1 MYDLPHH
8 KEKDHEEIIQ
18 FMKDHPF
25 VFLTGSDPAN
35 KPVATQVPVF
45 IDEKEARP
53 PARQS
58 HSGGDDPVGR
68 GKYFL
73 TGHIMRNTDHHK
85 AFEQN
90 NNVLAV
96 FTSPHTYVS
105 ATWYTKP
112 VGSTWNYM
120 SVHAKGTIRFGDTDE
135 LISILKRLTLH
146 YENNNTASATV
157 FDNLPA
163 EYTERMMKAIV
174 PFEIE
179 INDLQHVFKLSQDR
193 DEKSYDNIVR
203 QLKQKDG
210 DAKTIAAIME
220 KRKSK
225 VFPS

>member
-1 MYDLPHH
+1 MYNLPYY
-8 KEKDHEEIIQ
+8 KEHDSKEIFE
-18 FMKDHPF
+18 FMRQRPF
-25 VFLTGSDPAN
+25 IFLTGVDVDN

-45 IDEKEARP
+45 IDERE
-53 PARQS
+53 
-58 HSGGDDPVGR
+58 GGV
-68 GKYFL
+68 FL
-73 TGHIMRNTDHHK
+73 TGHIMRNTDHHN

-90 NNVLAV
+90 KNVLAV
-96 FTSPHTYVS
+96 FTGPHTYVS

-120 SVHAKGTIRFGDTDE
+120 SVHAKGTIRFGDTHE
-135 LISILKRLTLH
+135 LISILKRLSLY
-146 YENNNTASATV
+146 YENNNAASATV

-193 DEKSYDNIVR
+193 DEKSYDNIIR

>member
-8 KEKDHEEIIQ
+8 KEKDQEEIIR
-18 FMKDHPF
+18 FMKDYPF
-25 VFLTGSDPAN
+25 VFLTGSNAAN
-35 KPVATQVPVF
+35 EPVATQIPVF
-45 IDEKEARP
+45 IDEKN
-53 PARQS
+53 
-58 HSGGDDPVGR
+58 

-90 NNVLAV
+90 TNALAV
-96 FTSPHTYVS
+96 FTGPHTYVS

-135 LISILKRLTLH
+135 LRSILKRLTLH
-146 YENNNTASATV
+146 YENNNAASSTV
-157 FDNLPA
+157 FDNLPV

-179 INDLQHVFKLSQDR
+179 VNDLQHVFKLSQDR
-193 DEKSYDNIVR
+193 DEKSYDNIIHE
-203 QLKQKDG
+203 LKKQEGDG
-210 DAKTIAAIME
+210 KKIAEIME

-225 VFPS
+225 VFQS

>member
-1 MYDLPHH
+1 MYNLPYY
-8 KEKDHEEIIQ
+8 KEQDADEVMQ
-18 FMKDHPF
+18 FIREHPF
-25 VFLTGSDPAN
+25 AFLAGSDAAN
-35 KPVATQVPVF
+35 NPVATQIPVF
-45 IDEKEARP
+45 IDEK
-53 PARQS
+53 
-58 HSGGDDPVGR
+58 D
-68 GKYFL
+68 GKIFL

-90 NNVLAV
+90 SNVLAV
-96 FTSPHTYVS
+96 FTGPHTYVS

-120 SVHAKGTIRFGDTDE
+120 SVHAKGTIRFGDTNE
-135 LISILKRLTLH
+135 LISILKRLSLH
-146 YENNNTASATV
+146 YENYNTASTTV

-193 DEKSYDNIVR
+193 DEKSYDNIATK
-203 QLKQKDG
+203 LKEQGG
-210 DAKTIAAIME
+210 DAKKIGELME

>member
-1 MYDLPHH
+1 MYNLPYY
-8 KEKDHEEIIQ
+8 KEQDAEEVMQ
-18 FMKDHPF
+18 FIREHPF
-25 VFLTGSDPAN
+25 AFLAGSDAAN
-35 KPVATQVPVF
+35 NPVATQIPVF
-45 IDEKEARP
+45 IDEK
-53 PARQS
+53 
-58 HSGGDDPVGR
+58 D
-68 GKYFL
+68 GKIFL

-90 NNVLAV
+90 SSVLAV
-96 FTSPHTYVS
+96 FTGPHTYVS

-120 SVHAKGTIRFGDTDE
+120 SVHAKGTIRFGDTNE
-135 LISILKRLTLH
+135 LISILKRLSLH
-146 YENNNTASATV
+146 YENYNNASTTV

-193 DEKSYDNIVR
+193 DEKSYDNIATK
-203 QLKQKDG
+203 LKEQGG
-210 DAKTIAAIME
+210 DAKKIGELME

>member
-1 MYDLPHH
+1 
-8 KEKDHEEIIQ
+8 
-18 FMKDHPF
+18 MKDHPF
-25 VFLTGSDPAN
+25 VFITGADAAN
-35 KPVATQVPVF
+35 KPVATQIPVF
-45 IDEKEARP
+45 MDEKE
-53 PARQS
+53 
-58 HSGGDDPVGR
+58 

-90 NNVLAV
+90 KNVLAV

-105 ATWYTKP
+105 ATWYANP
-112 VGSTWNYM
+112 SVGSTWNYM

-179 INDLQHVFKLSQDR
+179 ISDLQHVFKLSQDR
-193 DEKSYDNIVR
+193 DEKSYDNIIQ

-210 DAKTIAAIME
+210 NAKTIAAIME

-225 VFPS
+225 TFPS

>member
-8 KEKDHEEIIQ
+8 KEDDHEEIIQ

-25 VFLTGSDPAN
+25 VFLTGSDSAG
-35 KPVATQVPVF
+35 KPVVTQIPVF
-45 IDEKEARP
+45 IDEK
-53 PARQS
+53 
-58 HSGGDDPVGR
+58 D

-120 SVHAKGTIRFGDTDE
+120 SVHAHGTVRFGDKDE
-135 LISILKRLTLH
+135 LKAILQRLTLH
-146 YENNNTASATV
+146 YEDGNTASTTV

-193 DEKSYDNIVR
+193 DEKSYDNIIR
-203 QLKQKDG
+203 ELSKQG
-210 DAKTIAAIME
+210 ADAKWIADVMV

>member
-8 KEKDHEEIIQ
+8 KGKDHEEIIQ

-25 VFLTGSDPAN
+25 VFLTGADAEN

-45 IDEKEARP
+45 IDKKDE
-53 PARQS
+53 
-58 HSGGDDPVGR
+58 
-68 GKYFL
+68 KYFL
-73 TGHIMRNTDHHK
+73 TGHIMQNTDHHK

-90 NNVLAV
+90 KNVLAV

-105 ATWYTKP
+105 AAWYENP
-112 VGSTWNYM
+112 SVGSTWNYM
-120 SVHAKGTIRFGDTDE
+120 SVHAHGTIRFGDKDE
-135 LISILKRLTLH
+135 LISILKRLSLH
-146 YENNNTASATV
+146 FEKNNAASATV
-157 FDNLPA
+157 FDNLPS

-193 DEKSYDNIVR
+193 DEKSYDNIIQ
-203 QLKQKDG
+203 QLKQKDS

>member
-8 KEKDHEEIIQ
+8 KEKNHEEIIQ

-25 VFLTGSDPAN
+25 VFITGADAAN
-35 KPVATQVPVF
+35 KPVATQIPVF
-45 IDEKEARP
+45 MDEKE
-53 PARQS
+53 
-58 HSGGDDPVGR
+58 

-90 NNVLAV
+90 KNVLAV

-105 ATWYTKP
+105 ATWYANP
-112 VGSTWNYM
+112 SVGSTWNYM

-179 INDLQHVFKLSQDR
+179 ISDLQHVFKLSQDR
-193 DEKSYDNIVR
+193 DEKSYDNIIH

-210 DAKTIAAIME
+210 DAKIIAAIMD

>member
-8 KEKDHEEIIQ
+8 KEHDQEEIIR

-25 VFLTGSDPAN
+25 VFLTGLGTSN

-45 IDEKEARP
+45 IDERE
-53 PARQS
+53 
-58 HSGGDDPVGR
+58 

-73 TGHIMRNTDHHK
+73 TGHIMRSTDHHK
-85 AFEQN
+85 AFEQHKD
-90 NNVLAV
+90 VLAV
-96 FTSPHTYVS
+96 FTGPHTYVS

-120 SVHAKGTIRFGDTDE
+120 SVHAHGTIRFGDTGE
-135 LISILKRLTLH
+135 LKAILQRLTLH
-146 YENNNTASATV
+146 YENNDPASTTV

-179 INDLQHVFKLSQDR
+179 VNDLQHVFKLSQDR
-193 DEKSYDNIVR
+193 DEKSYDNIIR
-203 QLKQKDG
+203 QLKQKDN

-225 VFPS
+225 VFPV